1 MRKTVIV
8 YGLISGLIVTLMFLI
23 WMFFYQKGVFDL
35 ENGEI
40 FGYGSMIVALSMIFF
55 GIKSYRDNHNG
66 GSIRF
71 WKGVQIGLLISL
83 IASLV
88 YAAGWE
94 VYVQTSP
101 DTVNSF
107 IDNYG
112 EHYVNKLRE
121 GGATQ
126 EELDRTINE
135 MASFREMYKNPLIR
149 IGFTIIE
156 ILPVG
161 IIVSVLSAALLRKK
175 ELLPAAS
182 TA

>member
-1 MRKTVIV
+1 MRKIVIV
-8 YGLISGLIVTLMFLI
+8 YGLISGLIVVAMFQI
-23 WMFFYQKGVFDL
+23 WMFFYQKGVFDF

-71 WKGVQIGLLISL
+71 WKGVQVGLLISL
-83 IASLV
+83 IASFI

-94 VYVQTSP
+94 IYVRTSP
-101 DTVNSF
+101 DTVNAF
-107 IDNYG
+107 LEKYT
-112 EHYVNKLRE
+112 EHYIDKLRK
-121 GGATQ
+121 GGAAP
-126 EELDRTINE
+126 EEINQTVSE
-135 MASFREMYKNPLIR
+135 MGSFREMYQNPLIR
-149 IGFTIIE
+149 FGITIIE

-161 IIVSVLSAALLRKK
+161 IIVTLISAALLRKK
-175 ELLPAAS
+175 ELLPAAD

>member
-1 MRKTVIV
+1 MRKIVIV
-8 YGLISGLIVTLMFLI
+8 YGLITGFIVTAMFQI
-23 WMFFYQKGVFDL
+23 WMFFYQRGVFDL

-55 GIKSYRDNHNG
+55 GIKSYRDNHSG

-71 WKGVQIGLLISL
+71 WKGVQIGLLISV

-94 VYVQTSP
+94 IYVRTSP

-107 IDNYG
+107 IDNYS
-112 EHYVNKLRE
+112 EHHINKLRE
-121 GGATQ
+121 GGATP
-126 EELDRTINE
+126 EEIDRTANE

-149 IGFTIIE
+149 FGFTIIE

-161 IIVSVLSAALLRKK
+161 IIVTLLSAALLRKK
-175 ELLPAAS
+175 ELLP
-182 TA
+182 TG